1 MEPIIQLGDTYQA
14 ALEAALD
21 ELARDESEVEIEV
34 LEEGNGSSPWKLRVT
49 PVDGPLDEAQDWLL
63 DVLDAMGIDGTV
75 GLVFEG
81 DRVIFHIELEGDPGI
96 LIGRRGQTLEAL
108 QWLLSV
114 SFGNRVGKKLLV
126 DVEDYRQRAQDRIAR
141 LAIEAAERAR
151 TTGYPQHLPPMNAA
165 ERRLVHHALVEELDI
180 ETQSEGRD
188 PDRHVVVLSRRV
200 R

>member
-1 MEPIIQLGDTYQA
+1 MEPIIQLGDSYQT
-14 ALEAALD
+14 ALDAALD
-21 ELARDESEVEIEV
+21 ELSRDESEVEIEV
-34 LEEGNGSSPWKLRVT
+34 LEEGDGTRPWKIRVT

-81 DRVIFHIELEGDPGI
+81 DRVVFHIELEGDPGI

-114 SFGNRVGKKLLV
+114 SFGNRVGRKLLI
-126 DVEDYRQRAQDRIAR
+126 DVEDYRQRAQERISR
-141 LAIEAAERAR
+141 LALDAADRAR
-151 TTGYPQHLPPMNAA
+151 KSGRPQHLPPMNAA

-188 PDRHVVVLSRRV
+188 PDRHVVIQPRQV

>member
-1 MEPIIQLGDTYQA
+1 MEPIIQLGDTYQG

-34 LEEGNGSSPWKLRVT
+34 LEEGNDARPWKLRVT

-141 LAIEAAERAR
+141 LAVEAAERAR
-151 TTGYPQHLPPMNAA
+151 KTGYPQHLPPMNAA

-188 PDRHVVVLSRRV
+188 PDRHVVVLPRRV

>member
-1 MEPIIQLGDTYQA
+1 MQPIIHQGDTYQA

-21 ELARDESEVEIEV
+21 DLGRDESEVEIQI
-34 LEEGNGSSPWKLRVT
+34 LHEGDGTHPWKLQVT
-49 PVDGPLDEAQDWLL
+49 PVDGPLDDAQDWLL

-75 GLVFEG
+75 GLIFEG

-114 SFGNRVGKKLLV
+114 SFGSRVGKKLLI
-126 DVEDYRQRAQDRIAR
+126 DVEDYRQRAQERIER
-141 LAIEAAERAR
+141 LALDAADQAR
-151 TTGYPQHLPPMNAA
+151 RTGRPQHLPPMNAA
-165 ERRLVHHALVEELDI
+165 ERRLVHHALVEEVDI

-188 PDRHVVVLSRRV
+188 PDRHVVILSRQV